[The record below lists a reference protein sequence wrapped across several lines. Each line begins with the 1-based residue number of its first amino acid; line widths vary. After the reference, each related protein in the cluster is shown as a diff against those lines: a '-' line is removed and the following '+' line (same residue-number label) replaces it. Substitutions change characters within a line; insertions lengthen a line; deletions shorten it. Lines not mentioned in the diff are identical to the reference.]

1 MGMRYLGCNENIP
14 KLVVMMVVQLCK
26 YIKVIELGD
35 FSITIKVRNPK
46 DMSLHRNTHWIETIG
61 SLGTVTMNNS

>member
-1 MGMRYLGCNENIP
+1 MTVNVVRYLGCDENIL

-26 YIKVIELGD
+26 YTKVIELGD

-46 DMSLHRNTHWIETIG
+46 DMSLHRNTHWIEMIG
-61 SLGTVTMNNS
+61 SLGTVT